1 MCGPPACLF
10 TQPAVVMVVTNIRYA
25 HLYIRRRLTLRLK
38 KPLQPLQA
46 RIPGNQ
52 AGVCHFPGFL
62 NTLKILEVSLTIML
76 SAASV
81 STHYTGQAALSGETN
96 DGEADLD
103 CDDGELE
110 KEEENDE
117 EENDEKEDDEEND
130 EEDDRD
136 E

>member
-1 MCGPPACLF
+1 
-10 TQPAVVMVVTNIRYA
+10 MVVTNIRYA

-38 KPLQPLQA
+38 NPLQPLQA

-76 SAASV
+76 STAGV
-81 STHYTGQAALSGETN
+81 STHYTGQAALRGETN
-96 DGEADLD
+96 DGEADSH
-103 CDDGELE
+103 CDGELE

-117 EENDEKEDDEEND
+117 E
-130 EEDDRD
+130 DDRD

>member
-1 MCGPPACLF
+1 
-10 TQPAVVMVVTNIRYA
+10 MVLTNVRCS

-76 SAASV
+76 STASV
-81 STHYTGQAALSGETN
+81 STHYTGEAALSGETN
-96 DGEADLD
+96 DGEADSG
-103 CDDGELE
+103 CDGELE

-117 EENDEKEDDEEND
+117 EENDEKKDDEEND

>member
-1 MCGPPACLF
+1 
-10 TQPAVVMVVTNIRYA
+10 MVVTNIRYA

-38 KPLQPLQA
+38 NPLQPLQA

-76 SAASV
+76 STASV
-81 STHYTGQAALSGETN
+81 STNYTGEAALSGETN
-96 DGEADLD
+96 DGEADSH
-103 CDDGELE
+103 CDGELE

-117 EENDEKEDDEEND
+117 E
-130 EEDDRD
+130 DDRD

>member
-1 MCGPPACLF
+1 
-10 TQPAVVMVVTNIRYA
+10 
-25 HLYIRRRLTLRLK
+25 
-38 KPLQPLQA
+38 
-46 RIPGNQ
+46 
-52 AGVCHFPGFL
+52 
-62 NTLKILEVSLTIML
+62 ML
-76 SAASV
+76 STASV
-81 STHYTGQAALSGETN
+81 STHYTGEAALSGETN

-136 E
+136 EWDLNRAALLPCKAKLKMLGSLPFDFRISSRANFALKELDKNFSFNINTRIREAPFWNVLFPYGHCP